1 MFFGKAVN
9 LARAIYTTVCIY
21 KCSEQ
26 HLHLLLEADPIAKTN
41 LLQRLVILQAI
52 DLWNFTL
59 PKLPVA
65 ALLIRLFGTTIK
77 PAQICAILIS
87 WPPPRMG
94 SSCDN
99 YDICAMQAESGVVE
113 YRSQR
118 HLLESKRHRRSG
130 LCSWGSLKVICD
142 VSFSTELR
150 SSSFCYPR
158 LCLQLVS
165 MPTDIETLDEKV

>member
-1 MFFGKAVN
+1 MVLGKAVN
-9 LARAIYTTVCIY
+9 LARAIYTTVCTY
-21 KCSEQ
+21 ECFEQ
-26 HLHLLLEADPIAKTN
+26 HLHLLLESDPIATTN
-41 LLQRLVILQAI
+41 LLRRSVILQAI
-52 DLWNFTL
+52 GLWNFTL

-87 WPPPRMG
+87 WPPSRMG

-99 YDICAMQAESGVVE
+99 YDICAMQDESGVVK
-113 YRSQR
+113 YRFQR
-118 HLLESKRHRRSG
+118 HSLQAKCHRRSG

-142 VSFSTELR
+142 VSFSIEPR

-165 MPTDIETLDEKV
+165 MRTDIETLDEEV